1 MTQSAR
7 IKSIT
12 IENFKGIRNAVTIPI
27 RPITLLFGNNSAGK
41 STILQAMHYAR
52 EILQHRNP
60 DPDKTILGGDSIDLG
75 GFANLVHGHDK
86 TNSIRLSFE
95 IELDEFGLTPFPFA
109 RDFTEHVYGLDEES
123 DALAA
128 VNNVT
133 ISLAT
138 AWEDDAAHITS
149 YSVSLDQVSLA
160 TVEVVGSSACITEF
174 NDEHPIFVNDEA
186 EEDSLCRLAL
196 EHWEYA
202 ADSSGW
208 IPIESLPSCIPNF
221 DGPLIFSAAEP
232 LSSAPVDSE
241 SGSESDHE
249 TLFWI
254 FMSRVLVRSGQAL
267 LSQLKRM
274 RYVGPMRDVP
284 PRGYRPPL
292 TPDESRWSSGLG
304 AWDAMLRSEEV
315 TDKTS
320 NCLQDV
326 LDLGYSIRRENRI
339 PLDDDGEIMA
349 ELRLLATQYE
359 ERDAKY
365 LRERILE
372 PMDRLPR
379 QPALQI
385 RDETQHIDVDP
396 SDIGVGVSQVIPVV
410 VGALAP
416 ASAGGP
422 CSILC
427 VEQPEL
433 HVHPAVQVA
442 LGDVFIKSI
451 RDEMRTMLI
460 ETHSEHL
467 LLRLL
472 RRVREAVDG
481 SILPDE
487 LSVVYVKPTPNGVEL
502 TPLPVTKDGDF
513 EEPWP
518 EGFFDERDLELF

>member
-1 MTQSAR
+1 MISN
-7 IKSIT
+7 IKIQ
-12 IENFKGIRNAVTIPI
+12 NFKGIAGAVTIPI
-27 RPITLLFGNNSAGK
+27 RPITLLFGKNSAGK

-60 DPDKTILGGDSIDLG
+60 DPDKTVLGGDSIDLG

-86 TNSIRLSFE
+86 TNQIRLAFE
-95 IELDEFGLTPFPFA
+95 VGLDEFGLAPFPFA
-109 RDFTEHVYGLDEES
+109 REFTEHVYGLDEEG

-128 VNNVT
+128 ASTVT
-133 ISLAT
+133 ITLVT
-138 AWEDDAAHITS
+138 AWKDGKAQIMS
-149 YSVSLDQVSLA
+149 YSVRLSGDSLV

-174 NDEHPIFVNDEA
+174 NDEHPIFTNCDA
-186 EEDSLCRLAL
+186 EDGDTLCRLAL
-196 EHWEYA
+196 EYWQDT
-202 ADSSGW
+202 ADSNGW
-208 IPIESLPSCIPNF
+208 VPIESLASCIPDF
-221 DGPLIFSAAEP
+221 DGPLIFTGTGA
-232 LSSAPVDSE
+232 LSSAS
-241 SGSESDHE
+241 SDAGQGTDPDHA

-267 LSQLKRM
+267 LSQLERM
-274 RYVGPMRDVP
+274 RYVGPIRDVP

-315 TDKTS
+315 TDEAS
-320 NCLQDV
+320 RCLQDV

-339 PLDDDGEIMA
+339 PLDHGGEIMA
-349 ELRLLATQYE
+349 ELRLLALQYE

-365 LRERILE
+365 LRDRVLE

-410 VGALAP
+410 IGALAP

-422 CSILC
+422 CSVFC

-442 LGDVFIKSI
+442 LGDIFITAI
-451 RDEMRTMLI
+451 RDEARTMLI

-472 RRVREAVDG
+472 RRVREAADQWL
-481 SILPDE
+481 SPDE

-502 TPLPVTKDGDF
+502 TPLPVTDEGEF
-513 EEPWP
+513 TRQWP
-518 EGFFDERDLELF
+518 EGFFEERAEELF